1 MFTKK
6 EKTDKEKKLNADFL
20 HHFRDAAKKVG
31 GFQLFLLLQP
41 HHFLTAYFFDE
52 TICSLLEAS

>member
-6 EKTDKEKKLNADFL
+6 EKTDKEKKLNADFCTI
-20 HHFRDAAKKVG
+20 FVMRRKRSEA
-31 GFQLFLLLQP
+31 FNFFLLLQP

-52 TICSLLEAS
+52 TIRSLLEAS

>member
-1 MFTKK
+1 MPI
-6 EKTDKEKKLNADFL
+6 L

-41 HHFLTAYFFDE
+41 HHFLTAYFLMKLFVRYSKPPKYP
-52 TICSLLEAS
+52 I